1 MFTDSDNGIDSAV
14 LTEKIIP
21 QDCQQTLPNQFAW
34 PDSENVQHHPV
45 QCVSN
50 SQPGVVL
57 QQFETDMDS
66 GLRHF
71 TDVMKTHDPISAT
84 RIVNLQPGEIF
95 ADWEPGHVNIAE
107 KTNQDVV
114 WCAIPAE
121 VGAWMHAPY

>member
-14 LTEKIIP
+14 LTEEIIP

-34 PDSENVQHHPV
+34 PDLENVQHHPV
-45 QCVSN
+45 
-50 SQPGVVL
+50 
-57 QQFETDMDS
+57 
-66 GLRHF
+66 
-71 TDVMKTHDPISAT
+71 TDVMKTHDTISAT
-84 RIVNLQPGEIF
+84 RIVNLQPAEIF

-121 VGAWMHAPY
+121 VGAWIHAPY